1 MLPIP
6 LKFLQGKLIIPLHPT
21 MLSGTVSVQAQE
33 GGGWNNEPVLAVSG
47 LSSSDRSNMIGAG

>member
-1 MLPIP
+1 
-6 LKFLQGKLIIPLHPT
+6 

-47 LSSSDRSNMIGAG
+47 LSSEGNRSNMIGAG